1 MSREKIVVLDF
12 GSQYAHL
19 IAKRFRMLGF
29 YSEIAL
35 PSSSLEVFKDA
46 KGIIFS
52 GGPSSV
58 YDANVPE
65 FNEEIL
71 SLDLPILGLCYGHQL
86 MQKCYGGKV
95 GKAETGEFGFAK
107 LNLNENVKS
116 PLFEGL
122 EQTEQVW
129 MSHQDEVLEAGEG
142 FEIIGSTKDCKA
154 AALQNLS
161 KKRFSLQCHCEVK
174 DTTHGNKIFENFAKI
189 CGMQK
194 NWDEDT
200 VLRTILEG
208 IKTQAKDKNV
218 LLFLSGGVDSTI
230 TFALLNKA
238 LGQERVL
245 GLHIDNGFM
254 RKNESKNVADSY
266 KKFGFNNFIVEDA
279 SESFLSAIKGL
290 TDPQKKRMAVG
301 ENFIKVRD
309 EVLAKQHLDENEWLL
324 AQGTLY
330 PDIIESGG
338 TKNSKTI
345 KTHHNRVEGIQ
356 KLIAKGLIIEPI
368 RDLYKDEVRAIGK
381 KLGLS
386 DELVM
391 RHPFPGPGL
400 SINVLCY
407 DGKSWSEKDSE
418 EFKAA
423 QKELDS
429 VEFTQFCEN
438 CAKSLKRSV
447 LPVRSVGVQGDFRTY
462 RFPACLTFKE
472 EPPVVDTRASVVE
485 PVETTENTEPL
496 VVEALET
503 TEKTIN
509 LDISSAS
516 MAKTKGRFFHVPK
529 IREKVES
536 ASSEITNNAK
546 YLNRTVIKLYQRK
559 DAKDED
565 FKLMEGYCDKTRLDQ
580 LREVDNIV
588 LTELHKSGW
597 YNKIFQH
604 LTIDLPYATK
614 EGHASFVLR
623 PVCSEDVMTARFAWL
638 PKEVLNEILYKI
650 AELDF
655 VDAVFFD
662 ATNKPPATFGW
673 E

>member
-1 MSREKIVVLDF
+1 MARSKIVVLDF

-35 PSSSLEVFKDA
+35 PSTDLSAFENA
-46 KGIIFS
+46 KGIVFS

-58 YDANVPE
+58 YEENVPE

-86 MQKCYGGKV
+86 ISKCYGGKV
-95 GKAETGEFGFAK
+95 GKAEVGEFGFAQ
-107 LNLNENVKS
+107 LNLNPQVNS
-116 PLFEGL
+116 PLFEGI
-122 EQTEQVW
+122 EPSQQVW
-129 MSHQDEVLEAGEG
+129 MSHQDGVLEIPDG
-142 FEIIGSTKDCKA
+142 FEVVGSTKDCPA

-174 DTTHGNKIFENFAKI
+174 DTPCGNQIFENFARF
-189 CGMQK
+189 CGMEK
-194 NWDEDT
+194 NWDQDT
-200 VLRTILEG
+200 VLQVILQQ
-208 IKTQAKDKNV
+208 IKDHAKDRNV

-238 LGQERVL
+238 LGQDKVL

-254 RKNESKNVADSY
+254 RKNESANVADAY

-279 SESFLSAIKGL
+279 SESFLKAISGL

-301 ENFIKVRD
+301 ENFITVRN
-309 EVLAKQHLDENEWLL
+309 EVVEKQHLDENQWLL

-345 KTHHNRVEGIQ
+345 KTHHNRVAGIQ
-356 KLIAKGLIIEPI
+356 ALIEKGLIIEPI

-400 SINVLCY
+400 SINVLCN
-407 DGKSWSEKDSE
+407 DGKSWSSKDD
-418 EFKAA
+418 
-423 QKELDS
+423 KELKS
-429 VEFTQFCEN
+429 AKEELNKMELNMFCKD
-438 CAKSLKRSV
+438 CSASMTRDV

-462 RFPACLTFKE
+462 RFPAVLTFKE
-472 EPPVVDTRASVVE
+472 EG
-485 PVETTENTEPL
+485 N
-496 VVEALET
+496 
-503 TEKTIN
+503 
-509 LDISSAS
+509 
-516 MAKTKGRFFHVPK
+516 GFFHVPK
-529 IREKVES
+529 SREKVEE
-536 ASSEITNNAK
+536 ASSSITNNAK
-546 YLNRTVIKLYQRK
+546 FLNRTVIKLYQNPK
-559 DAKDED
+559 VKVSDM
-565 FKLMEGYCDKTRLDQ
+565 KLQEGYCEKSRLDQ

-588 LTELHKSGW
+588 LTELHNSGW
-597 YNKIFQH
+597 YDKIFQH
-604 LTIDLPYATK
+604 LTIDLPFAGSK
-614 EGHASFVLR
+614 AHASFVLR

-638 PKEVLNEILYKI
+638 PQDLLSKIIKKI
-650 AELDF
+650 ADLEF
-655 VDAVFFD
+655 VDALYFD

>member
-1 MSREKIVVLDF
+1 MKRSKIVVLDF

-19 IAKRFRMLGF
+19 IAKRFRMLGY

-35 PSSSLEVFKDA
+35 PSTDLSVFENC
-46 KGIIFS
+46 KGIVFS

-58 YDANVPE
+58 YEENIPD
-65 FNEEIL
+65 FNEKIL
-71 SLDLPILGLCYGHQL
+71 ELDIPILGLCYGHQL
-86 MQKCYGGKV
+86 IAKCYGGNV
-95 GKAETGEFGFAK
+95 GKAEVGEFGFAELH
-107 LNLNENVKS
+107 LNSEVKS
-116 PLFEGL
+116 PLFEGI
-122 EQTEQVW
+122 EPVQQVW
-129 MSHQDEVLEAGEG
+129 MSHQDGVLSLGDG
-142 FEIIGSTKDCKA
+142 FEVVGSTKDCPY

-174 DTTHGNKIFENFAKI
+174 DTPCGNQIFENFAHYCK
-189 CGMQK
+189 MER
-194 NWDEDT
+194 NWDQDT
-200 VLRTILEG
+200 VLNVILEG
-208 IKTQAKDKNV
+208 IKKDAAGRNV

-238 LGQERVL
+238 LGQDRVL

-254 RKNESKNVADSY
+254 RKNESANVAEAY
-266 KKFGFNNFIVEDA
+266 KKFGFTNFIVEDA
-279 SESFLSAIKGL
+279 SESFLKAISGL

-301 ENFIKVRD
+301 ENFITVRN
-309 EVLAKQHLDENEWLL
+309 EVVAKQHLDENQWLL

-345 KTHHNRVEGIQ
+345 KTHHNRVDGIQ

-368 RDLYKDEVRAIGK
+368 KDLYKDEVRAIGK

-400 SINVLCY
+400 SINVLCN
-407 DGKSWSEKDSE
+407 DGKSWTEKDEE
-418 EFKAA
+418 EFKLA
-423 QKELDS
+423 QKELDE
-429 VEFTQFCEN
+429 VILDQFCPN
-438 CAKSLKRSV
+438 CTQSLKRSV

-462 RFPACLTFKE
+462 RFPAVLTFADE
-472 EPPVVDTRASVVE
+472 G
-485 PVETTENTEPL
+485 NGFYHL
-496 VVEALET
+496 
-503 TEKTIN
+503 
-509 LDISSAS
+509 
-516 MAKTKGRFFHVPK
+516 PK
-529 IREKVES
+529 IREKVEN
-536 ASSEITNNAK
+536 ASSSITNSAK
-546 YLNRTVIKLYQRK
+546 YLNRTIIKLYQNPNCK
-559 DAKDED
+559 DQD
-565 FKLMEGYCDKTRLDQ
+565 FALREGYCDKRRLDQ

-597 YNKIFQH
+597 YDKIFQH
-604 LTIDLPYATK
+604 LTIDLPYATRQD
-614 EGHASFVLR
+614 HASFVLR
-623 PVCSEDVMTARFAWL
+623 PVCSEDVMTARFAWID
-638 PKEVLNEILYKI
+638 KDVMDSILKQI
-650 AELDF
+650 AKLDF